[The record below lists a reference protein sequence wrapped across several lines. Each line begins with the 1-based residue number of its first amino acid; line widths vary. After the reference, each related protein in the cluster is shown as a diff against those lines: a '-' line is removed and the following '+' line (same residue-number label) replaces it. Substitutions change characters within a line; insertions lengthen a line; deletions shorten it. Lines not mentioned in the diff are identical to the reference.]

1 MDSMFAPWR
10 MDWVTRED
18 SNEGIDG
25 CVFCELPE
33 ADTDQE
39 TRIIARSDH
48 SYVLVNKAPYTPGHV
63 LVIPHSHAGDLI
75 ELETETIQDVF
86 MLTKQTTAA
95 IEHALRPD
103 GFNIGMNIGKAG
115 GASVEDH
122 VHMHVIPRWHGDT
135 TFMPTTANTKII
147 AEALDETYER
157 LRTAFT
163 QLDDN
168 GVFETE

>member
-18 SNEGIDG
+18 TNEGIDG

-33 ADTDQE
+33 ADTVQE
-39 TRIIARSDH
+39 IRIMVRSDH

-63 LVIPHSHAGDLI
+63 LVVPQSHAGGLI
-75 ELETETIQDVF
+75 ELKTESIHDIFT
-86 MLTKQTTAA
+86 LTKQTTAA
-95 IEHALRPD
+95 INHALRPD

-115 GASVEDH
+115 GASIEDH
-122 VHMHVIPRWHGDT
+122 VHIHIVPRWKGDT
-135 TFMPTTANTKII
+135 TFMPVTANTQII

-163 QLDDN
+163 QLDDDEL
-168 GVFETE
+168 FEIE